1 MTHFISEYEI
11 GSPFIKRKI
20 QILHVIDSWG
30 KEEEEEEE
38 EEEDI
43 NIEKKNWQLN
53 KI

>member
-11 GSPFIKRKI
+11 GSPFLKGKI

-30 KEEEEEEE
+30 KEEEE